1 MTDGDDPRGPVDH
14 SKRPWFLI
22 TSAILVPLAV
32 ALIPVLI
39 AIRKDGG
46 STASA
51 PIGSPSATQ
60 LPTQPSAAATI
71 PPTATSPLATAP
83 AELGTRALSSN
94 DDITGKS
101 EPAVAVIS
109 SRNYPSS
116 LRIHCGSA
124 DAIRNNAQ
132 PTWPVGGMS
141 ALTGRIGLDASMP
154 AAGGST
160 AYVYFMDQSGR
171 SLVAPVA
178 ATLSAPQTVNVP
190 LRNAEQLVIKCVS
203 VFNQD
208 SRQER
213 LFDIFLAAP
222 VLHP

>member
-1 MTDGDDPRGPVDH
+1 MP
-14 SKRPWFLI
+14 
-22 TSAILVPLAV
+22 LVG

-39 AIRKDGG
+39 VIRKDGG

-51 PIGSPSATQ
+51 PIGSPSATP
-60 LPTQPSAAATI
+60 LPTQPSEATTI
-71 PPTATSPLATAP
+71 PPAVTSPLATAP
-83 AELGTRALSSN
+83 AASAGNAGGAELCTKALSSD

-109 SRNYPSS
+109 GRNYPAG

-171 SLVAPVA
+171 SLVSPVA
-178 ATLSAPQTVNVP
+178 ATLSTPKTVNVP

-213 LFDIFLAAP
+213 LFDIFLADP